1 MNGLIRAG
9 VSLMRVVRVAR
20 ASRAPASLAAVL
32 LAVGAGSVA
41 HSQDD
46 AASPRESAPVDL
58 TGYWVS
64 VVTEDWRWRM
74 VVPGKGDYASIPL
87 NEVGIRVADLWEPG
101 TAGPGEECRPYG
113 AAAIMRV
120 PGRIRVTWENGETLR
135 IDTDAGMQTRL
146 FHFGGEPPEGMER
159 TWQGYSSARWEPPP
173 GGQSQLRVAL
183 PVGVADPSSDQSR
196 WRSLEAVTT
205 NLRPGYLRWNG
216 VPYSADAVVREYY
229 DVTPM
234 PNGDTWLIVTTIVED
249 PLYLDVPYVTST
261 NFKKQADDSG
271 WNPTPCTPG

>member
-1 MNGLIRAG
+1 MSGLIRAG
-9 VSLMRVVRVAR
+9 LSFVQAIR
-20 ASRAPASLAAVL
+20 AGRALGSLAAIL
-32 LAVGAGSVA
+32 WTIGAGQLA
-41 HSQDD
+41 FSQDD

-64 VVTEDWRWRM
+64 VVTEAWRWRM

-87 NEVGIRVADLWEPG
+87 NEEGIRVADQWEPG
-101 TAGPGEECRPYG
+101 TAIPGEECRPYG

-120 PGRIRVTWENGETLR
+120 PGRIHVTWEDDETLR

-146 FHFGGEPPEGMER
+146 FHFGGEPPEDMEPA
-159 TWQGYSSARWEPPP
+159 WQGYSSARWEPPP
-173 GGQSQLRVAL
+173 GGRAQVRIAVPLGAVGAGGNVSQ
-183 PVGVADPSSDQSR
+183 
-196 WRSLEAVTT
+196 WRSLEVVTT
-205 NLRPGYLRWNG
+205 RLRPGYLRWNG
-216 VPYSADAVVREYY
+216 VPYSADAVVREFY

-249 PLYLDVPYVTST
+249 PLYLDIPYVTST

>member
-1 MNGLIRAG
+1 MSRLTQFGL
-9 VSLMRVVRVAR
+9 SM
-20 ASRAPASLAAVL
+20 ASLVALTAGPAAF
-32 LAVGAGSVA
+32 
-41 HSQDD
+41 SQDD
-46 AASPRESAPVDL
+46 VASTRESAPIDL

-87 NEVGIRVADLWEPG
+87 NEEGRRVADQWEPG
-101 TAGPGEECRPYG
+101 RVVPGEECRPYG

-120 PGRIRVTWENGETLR
+120 PGRIHVTWEDDETLR

-146 FHFGGEPPEGMER
+146 FHFGGEPPQDME
-159 TWQGYSSARWEPPP
+159 TGWQGYSSARWEPPP
-173 GGQSQLRVAL
+173 GGQSQIRTAL
-183 PVGVADPSSDQSR
+183 PVGVAGGSLPQL
-196 WRSLEAVTT
+196 RSLEVVTT

-249 PLYLDVPYVTST
+249 PLYLDIPYVTST

-271 WNPTPCTPG
+271 WNPTGCTIG

>member
-1 MNGLIRAG
+1 MSRLARAG
-9 VSLMRVVRVAR
+9 LLFALLFSMA
-20 ASRAPASLAAVL
+20 AGPAAF
-32 LAVGAGSVA
+32 
-41 HSQDD
+41 SQEG
-46 AASPRESAPVDL
+46 AASPRESAPVDMM
-58 TGYWVS
+58 GYWVS

-87 NEVGIRVADLWEPG
+87 NEEGIRVADQWEPG
-101 TAGPGEECRPYG
+101 MVASGEECRPYG

-120 PGRIRVTWENGETLR
+120 PGRIHVFWEEDNTLR
-135 IDTDAGMQTRL
+135 VDTDAGMQTRL
-146 FHFGGEPPEGMER
+146 FHFGGEPTEGMEPA
-159 TWQGYSSARWEPPP
+159 WQGYSSARWEPPP
-173 GGQSQLRVAL
+173 GGQSQIRVAL
-183 PVGVADPSSDQSR
+183 PVGVGGGNQTE
-196 WRSLEAVTT
+196 WRSLEVVTT

-271 WNPTPCTPG
+271 WNPTPCTTG

>member
-1 MNGLIRAG
+1 MASGLSQVG
-9 VSLMRVVRVAR
+9 LSL
-20 ASRAPASLAAVL
+20 ASLAAV
-32 LAVGAGSVA
+32 AVGPAA
-41 HSQDD
+41 FSQDD
-46 AASPRESAPVDL
+46 AASPRDLAPVDL

-87 NEVGIRVADLWEPG
+87 NEEGIRVADQWEPDMVV
-101 TAGPGEECRPYG
+101 PGEECRPYG

-120 PGRIRVTWENGETLR
+120 PGRIHVSWEDDETLR

-146 FHFGGEPPEGMER
+146 FRFGGKPSEGMEPA
-159 TWQGYSSARWEPPP
+159 WQGYSSARWEPPP
-173 GGQSQLRVAL
+173 GGQSQIRVAL
-183 PVGVADPSSDQSR
+183 PVGIGGGNLIQ
-196 WRSLEAVTT
+196 WRSLEVVTT

-234 PNGDTWLIVTTIVED
+234 PNGDMWLIVTTIVED
-249 PLYLDVPYVTST
+249 PLYLDIPYVTST

-271 WNPTPCTPG
+271 WNPTPCTTG

>member
-1 MNGLIRAG
+1 MSRLTQFGL
-9 VSLMRVVRVAR
+9 SM
-20 ASRAPASLAAVL
+20 ASLAAL
-32 LAVGAGSVA
+32 TAGPA
-41 HSQDD
+41 AFSQDD
-46 AASPRESAPVDL
+46 VASARESAPVDL

-87 NEVGIRVADLWEPG
+87 NEEGRRVADRWEPG
-101 TAGPGEECRPYG
+101 RVVPGEECRPYG
-113 AAAIMRV
+113 AAAIIRV
-120 PGRIRVTWENGETLR
+120 PGRIHVTWEDDETLR

-146 FHFGGEPPEGMER
+146 FHFDGEPPQVMEPG
-159 TWQGYSSARWEPPP
+159 WQGYSSARWEPPP
-173 GGQSQLRVAL
+173 GGQSQIRTAL
-183 PVGVADPSSDQSR
+183 PVGIAGGSLPQ
-196 WRSLEAVTT
+196 WRSLEVVTT

-249 PLYLDVPYVTST
+249 PLYLDIPYVTST

-271 WNPTPCTPG
+271 WNPTGCTIG